1 MERLTR
7 SNPRRSRFSSST
19 RATARALLPF
29 LASLHRLYTTSVD
42 EVCLTRGS
50 VYRVYYRSLPALSSR
65 HPRFTSSTVPVVS
78 SSY

>member
-7 SNPRRSRFSSST
+7 SNPRRSRFSSSA
-19 RATARALLPF
+19 RARALLPF